1 MSAIGRVVGGLLFV
15 LGMFLVGVWL
25 FKRDVA
31 PMPVRMHVV
40 QAGPI
45 ESTLAAT
52 GTVVASRELTVAAP
66 VAGRLASLN
75 VVQGQQVGKDASLA
89 MFDTTAARAT
99 LAQSSAEAS
108 RIRLEVA
115 QLEQSSYAA
124 HRLLEVGGASAAE
137 VQEKNSQ
144 LNQARERLRAML
156 AGTRLAELAIDTHR
170 IRAPYDGVVVKV
182 HAVAGQYLP
191 AGATLLS
198 LADVSTRNIEMK
210 VDVGDATLLRAGQPA
225 RVNAESLGQLTWD
238 ERVLRLAPSVD
249 STNNISVH
257 LSLGSQGASL
267 RLGQQ
272 IDVRITL
279 ASKPAA
285 VKVPLGAVQNQE
297 GRTLVA
303 TVRDGRIHHEPVST
317 GIEDLGFIEIL
328 SGLKPGQQIAIP
340 GAARLRDG
348 DRVVA
353 REVAREATKERA
365 RNDPH

>member
-1 MSAIGRVVGGLLFV
+1 MTVIGRALGVLLFV
-15 LGMFLVGVWL
+15 LGMFWVGVWWL
-25 FKRDVA
+25 KRDVA
-31 PMPVRMHVV
+31 PIPVRMHVV
-40 QAGPI
+40 QVGPI

-52 GTVVASRELTVAAP
+52 GTVVAARELSVATP
-66 VAGRLASLN
+66 VAGRLVSLD
-75 VVQGQQVGKDASLA
+75 VGQGQQVDKEATMA
-89 MFDTTAARAT
+89 MFDTTAAHAT
-99 LAQSSAEAS
+99 AAQSSAESS
-108 RIRLEVA
+108 RVRLEVA
-115 QLEQSSYAA
+115 QLEQSSYVA
-124 HRLLEVGGASAAE
+124 HRLLEVGGTSAAE

-144 LNQARERLRAML
+144 LNQARERLRATL

-170 IRAPYDGVVVKV
+170 IRAPFDGVVVKV

-210 VDVGDATLLRAGQPA
+210 VDAADAAMLRAGQRA

-257 LSLGSQGASL
+257 LSLGNKGASL

-303 TVRDGRIHHEPVST
+303 TVHDGRIHHELVST

-353 REVAREATKERA
+353 REVAREATKESA